1 LKIPENTT
9 VIKNITTQIIIIIII
24 IIIAVRSYRKN
35 LSFLRVIIYS
45 VNLLSLYF

>member
-1 LKIPENTT
+1 VLLKIPENTT
-9 VIKNITTQIIIIIII
+9 VIKNITTQIIIII